1 MEALQIYHA
10 TLYLLE
16 VIHGVEGNLTFN
28 KNTSLDGYTPRN
40 KKLLNYPYNYI
51 GFTAINGNKKIY
63 KFEDFEGNPTFKL
76 LSELNPNPSIMYRP
90 INYRKSSNGL
100 NDLAILNGYPTL
112 SYKNDYYNT
121 WLAQNSNI
129 IKLQAFQEENNYE
142 AGLWNSGTN
151 ALNSAI
157 SSATSALPNEQGD
170 INLSGVVSGIVSAP
184 NMGVQIGRD
193 IVNHEIYQKMLLA
206 QKQKQS
212 LLPDTINLGSSATAL
227 GFELLDKNAFSIF
240 TIKRQFAQRIDK
252 YFDMFGYL
260 TNLVKI
266 PNLNNRPSWN
276 YIKTSGANII
286 GEFPQIDLQGIKNMF
301 DNGVTL
307 WHNPS
312 SFLDYSQNNR

>member
-1 MEALQIYHA
+1 
-10 TLYLLE
+10 
-16 VIHGVEGNLTFN
+16 
-28 KNTSLDGYTPRN
+28 
-40 KKLLNYPYNYI
+40 
-51 GFTAINGNKKIY
+51 
-63 KFEDFEGNPTFKL
+63 
-76 LSELNPNPSIMYRP
+76 MYRP
-90 INYRKSSNGL
+90 LNYRKSSNGL

-157 SSATSALPNEQGD
+157 SSATSVIPNANGD
-170 INLSGVVSGIVSAP
+170 MDFSGAISGIVSSP
-184 NMGVQIGRD
+184 NTGIQIGKD
-193 IVNHEIYQKMLLA
+193 VVNHEIYQKMLLA

-212 LLPDTINLGSSATAL
+212 LLPDTINLGSSATAI

-240 TIKRQFAQRIDK
+240 TIKRQFAERIDK

-260 TNLVKI
+260 TNLVKL

-276 YIKTSGANII
+276 YVKTAGCNII
-286 GEFPQIDLQGIKNMF
+286 GEFPQIDLQAIKNIF

-312 SFLDYSQNNR
+312 TFLDYSQNNR